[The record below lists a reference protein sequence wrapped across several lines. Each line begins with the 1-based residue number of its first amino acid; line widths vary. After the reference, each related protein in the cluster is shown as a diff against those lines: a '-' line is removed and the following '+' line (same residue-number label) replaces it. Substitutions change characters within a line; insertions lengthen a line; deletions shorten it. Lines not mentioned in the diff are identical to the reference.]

1 MAKAL
6 DDRASAGEAG
16 VRLQEIKT
24 VSDEVKIQRGFPD
37 ELRSSAAELYDA
49 AFGAKLSIAMPNP
62 ISRIAVLAEGFD
74 PRFSFVAIRGN
85 ELVGI
90 AGFKVAQ
97 GSLTGGIS
105 LRVLKKNLGILNAIR
120 AVLVLAL
127 FERNRI
133 ADQLLMDGIGVSPQ
147 MRGSGIGTKLLHS
160 LMEYAHKE
168 GYRSVR
174 LDVIDTNPAARRLYE
189 RVGFVPVKTEHFAY
203 LKWLLGFG
211 SATQMEYSPEG

>member
-1 MAKAL
+1 MQTVML
-6 DDRASAGEAG
+6 PET
-16 VRLQEIKT
+16 KT
-24 VSDEVKIQRGFPD
+24 MSNEVTIQRGFSD

-74 PRFSFVAIRGN
+74 PRFCFVAISSD

-105 LRVLKKNLGILNAIR
+105 FRVLKKNLGILSAIR
-120 AVLVLAL
+120 AVVVLAL
-127 FERNRI
+127 FERKQL
-133 ADQLLMDGIGVSPQ
+133 ADQLLMDGIGVSPK
-147 MRGSGIGTKLLHS
+147 MRGSGIGTKLLHT
-160 LMEYAHKE
+160 LTEYARKE

-189 RVGFVPVKTEHFAY
+189 RVGFVPGKTEHFAY

-211 SATQMEYSPEG
+211 AATQMEHSLNVEI